1 MKPWSV
7 RDLLKAVVLLLPLM
21 GLSAWSGEAL
31 AALKYSR
38 ASAGWS
44 TASTWSTA
52 GCGGAA
58 NTTVPGA
65 ADNVTICTG
74 HTITTSA
81 NSSALSLDIQSG
93 GTLTQATNRSLTI
106 GGALNVA
113 GLFTCQNSLTVA
125 GATTVSGTLTI
136 ANTAGTKTLTGD
148 VTISGGTWNETV
160 AEPISFGGS
169 LTNNGTFTAS
179 TGVHTFTGA
188 GKTFSGNPI
197 AIPSVAVT
205 GGYTNN
211 TTLIV
216 ATALSGAG
224 SLTNG
229 ANQTLNLGGTTTVT
243 TLNAST
249 NPNTVNYY
257 ANVAQTVKATTYYHL
272 TKSGTGTAT
281 AGGNL
286 TVNGTLT
293 VSAGT
298 LALAATTSQINGPTV
313 VTGTLSMTTGTKTFV
328 GAVTVNAGGVWT
340 SSATGTSIFRNG
352 ITHNGT
358 TFTGGIGQFDTNSQT
373 LAGSSAMTFA
383 GAVTVTGP
391 VTVTNNNTNT
401 VTITGTLNG
410 TVVGSSTF
418 VNGASATLNYG
429 AAAAPMATGVLT
441 ASASPN
447 TVNYTGAA
455 QTVRMPTAGYH
466 HLTLSGSLAKTMPAG
481 AMTVGGNFTMSGT
494 ATATAAGA
502 MTVNGNFTVG
512 TGTTFGAATYSHGIK
527 GNFSNSGT
535 FTAST
540 STVTLNGTA
549 AQTIGGTVATTFYG
563 LTVNNAA
570 GISLSGVNATA
581 SNLLT
586 LQSGAVSTGAQ
597 VLVASANCPGG
608 ITRTGGHVAGNLQL
622 RFPTGTPSCTFHVGD
637 ASGYRPIDTTFASV
651 TTTGNLTGTVSQS
664 AGEHPA
670 IATSGLDSATDVNRY
685 WTLSNPAGGTIA
697 FTTYT
702 ATFNFINPG
711 DIDVGATPASFEI
724 ERWDGAA
731 WNNTTLSAAGAA
743 STAASGLPSLA
754 AGGSNSYAIGEKKP
768 PFVVSIILASPD
780 PTSPATS
787 VDWTVTFNTSV
798 TGVDATDFSLVMGGG
813 VSGAVITGVS
823 GSGTTW
829 TITAGTG
836 AGAGTLGLNLVDNDT
851 IVNATLK
858 PLGGA
863 GSSNGNFTG
872 QVYTVVYT
880 ASGFVFTGSACTHNV
895 AFGSPGQCALVSWS
909 PQVAGQGLTGVYI
922 TSINTSGVP
931 TRLHAALDR
940 TRNIEFGLTCHNP
953 ATNAGVQAS
962 FAGVTLPLCQANG
975 ATPATWSSTVTVTFP
990 GGSPSSAT
998 AYTFNYA
1005 DVGSVELW
1013 MRNNAIPTET
1023 GNSGAFVVKPWGFM
1037 LAASCADATVNA
1049 ANQVTP
1055 GTGDPKFCRAGQNF
1069 NATATAITQ
1078 AASAT
1083 PNYGRETPGETVATT
1098 WSLQLPAS
1106 GADGTLPAGSL
1117 PFAGAGGVFGPPAT
1131 PFTWDEVGILK
1142 VVLSVGD
1149 SNYLGAGDVSSTAYV
1164 GRFYPDHFNV
1174 VLAPPPSCSG
1184 FVYAG
1189 RPGGTVT
1196 PGQPFTVAATA
1207 MNGKALPTTTTNYDT
1222 TAGFSKN
1229 VDLTLAAGGTGI
1241 GNLYVDSTP
1250 GGTGAIPASKF
1261 VAGVGQVNYNDVS
1274 GKISYVFDSF
1284 PTTATS
1290 ILVHADDAET
1300 SISPLVAGTN
1310 GTTSARSGRLRLLNA
1325 YGSEL
1330 LPLRVPVR
1338 AEYFNGTTW
1347 ALNAADSCTSLLASA
1362 FALSGGIAANTSAA
1376 AVALSGGS
1384 GTLTLAKP
1392 SPVATGSVDAAANLG
1407 VSGTP
1412 ADVSCNASN
1421 PPTTAANMAWLQFP
1435 WCAGKL
1441 DPNARVRFG
1450 SPKAPYIYLR
1460 ERY

>member
-1 MKPWSV
+1 MIRTMKPWSV
-7 RDLLKAVVLLLPLM
+7 CDLLKAVVLLLPLM
-21 GLSAWSGEAL
+21 GLGAWSGEAL

-74 HTITTSA
+74 HAITTSA

-113 GLFTCQNSLTVA
+113 GLFTCRNSLSVA
-125 GATTVSGTLTI
+125 GATTVSGTLDI
-136 ANTAGTKTLTGD
+136 ASANGTKTFTGN
-148 VTISGGTWNETV
+148 VIVNSGGTWSETV
-160 AEPISFGGS
+160 AEAVSFGGNLQNDGT
-169 LTNNGTFTAS
+169 LTAN
-179 TGVHTFTGA
+179 TGVHAFTGA
-188 GKTFSGNPI
+188 AKTFSGANPI
-197 AIPSVAVT
+197 VIPSLAVSGT
-205 GGYTNN
+205 YTNN
-211 TTLIV
+211 ITLTV
-216 ATALSGAG
+216 ATALSGIG
-224 SLTNG
+224 TLSNG
-229 ANQTLNLGGTTTVT
+229 ANATLNLGGTATIT
-243 TLNAST
+243 TLTATAS
-249 NPNTVNYY
+249 PNTVNY
-257 ANVAQTVKATTYYHL
+257 NGTGAQTLKQATYHHL
-272 TKSGTGTAT
+272 TLSGSGTKASGANTIQVNGTTSVTGTAT
-281 AGGNL
+281 FNI
-286 TVNGTLT
+286 
-293 VSAGT
+293 S
-298 LALAATTSQINGPTV
+298 S
-313 VTGTLSMTTGTKTFV
+313 TTGTKTFV
-328 GAVTVNAGGVWT
+328 GPVLVDANCSWTNTANEPVT
-340 SSATGTSIFRNG
+340 FRGG

-358 TFTGGIGQFDTNSQT
+358 TFSAGNGLQTFDSNSQV
-373 LAGSSAMTFA
+373 LAGASAMSFG
-383 GAVTVTGP
+383 GAVTVTGAISL
-391 VTVTNNNTNT
+391 TNSNSST
-401 VTITGTLNG
+401 VTIGGTLNG
-410 TVVGSSTF
+410 TAGSSTF
-418 VNGASATLNYG
+418 VNGTNATLNYG
-429 AAAAPMATGVLT
+429 AAAAPMVTGVLT
-441 ASASPN
+441 AGANPN
-447 TVNYTGAA
+447 TVNYTLAGA
-455 QTVRMPTAGYH
+455 QTVRMPSAGAYH
-466 HLTLSGSLAKTMPAG
+466 HLTLGGSGIKTMPAG
-481 AMTVGGNFTMSGT
+481 AMTMGGNFTLSGT
-494 ATATAAGA
+494 AATTAAGA

-512 TGTTFGAATYSHGIK
+512 AGTTFNAGLLFAHGIK

-597 VLVASANCPGG
+597 ILVASANCPGG

-637 ASGYRPIDTTFASV
+637 ASDYRPIDTTFASV

-664 AGEHPA
+664 AGEHPD

-711 DIDVGATPASFEI
+711 DIDAGATPASFEI

-787 VDWTVTFNTSV
+787 VDWTVTFNASV
-798 TGVDATDFSLVMGGG
+798 TGVDASDFALVMGGG
-813 VSGAVITGVS
+813 VSGAVITGVT

-829 TITAGTG
+829 TVTAGTG

-895 AFGSPGQCALVSWS
+895 AFGTPGQCALVSWS

-922 TSINTSGVP
+922 TSIDTSGVP
-931 TRLHAALDR
+931 TRLHAVLDR

-998 AYTFNYA
+998 PYTFNYA

-1023 GNSGAFVVKPWGFM
+1023 GNSGAFVVTPWGFM

-1083 PNYGRETPGETVATT
+1083 PNYGRETPGEIVATT
-1098 WSLQLPAS
+1098 WSRQLPAG

-1164 GRFYPDHFNV
+1164 GRFYPDHFDV

-1229 VDLTLAAGGTGI
+1229 VDLTLTAGGTGI

-1347 ALNAADSCTSLLASA
+1347 ALNAADSCTSLPGSA

-1392 SPVATGSVDAAANLG
+1392 SPVATGVVDLAANLG
-1407 VSGTP
+1407 VTGTP

>member
-1 MKPWSV
+1 MS
-7 RDLLKAVVLLLPLM
+7 RCSTALTLLLALT
-21 GLSAWSGEAL
+21 GLCVWSGDAL
-31 AALKYSR
+31 AVAKYAR
-38 ASAGWS
+38 VTGNWGTAG
-44 TASTWSTA
+44 TWSTNPDCTTA
-52 GCGGAA
+52 GA
-58 NTTVPGA
+58 TTAPTA
-65 ADNVTICTG
+65 ADAVTICPGVTV
-74 HTITTSA
+74 TIAA
-81 NSSALSLDIQSG
+81 NAAAQSVNVQSG
-93 GTLTQATNRSLTI
+93 GTLTQATNRTLTI

-113 GLFTCQNSLTVA
+113 GLFTCQNSLSVA
-125 GATTVSGTLTI
+125 GATTVSGMLNI
-136 ANTAGTKTLTGD
+136 ASANGTKNFTGN
-148 VTISGGTWNETV
+148 VIVNSGGTWSETV
-160 AEPISFGGS
+160 AEAISFGGNLQNDGT
-169 LTNNGTFTAS
+169 LTAN
-179 TGVHTFTGA
+179 TGVHAFTGA
-188 GKTFSGNPI
+188 AGTFSGANPI
-197 AIPSVAVT
+197 VIPSVAVAGT
-205 GGYTNN
+205 YTNN
-211 TTLIV
+211 ITLTV
-216 ATALSGAG
+216 ATALSGG
-224 SLTNG
+224 GTLSNG
-229 ANQTLNLGGTTTVT
+229 VNATLNLGGTATIT
-243 TLNAST
+243 TLTATAS
-249 NPNTVNYY
+249 PNTVNY
-257 ANVAQTVKATTYYHL
+257 NGTGAQTLKQATYHHL
-272 TKSGTGTAT
+272 TLSGSGVKSSGAIALQVNGTTTVTGTAT
-281 AGGNL
+281 FNI
-286 TVNGTLT
+286 
-293 VSAGT
+293 S
-298 LALAATTSQINGPTV
+298 S
-313 VTGTLSMTTGTKTFV
+313 TTGTKIFV
-328 GAVTVNAGGVWT
+328 GPVAVDANCSWT
-340 SSATGTSIFRNG
+340 NTANEPVTFRGG

-358 TFTGGIGQFDTNSQT
+358 TFSAGSGLQTFDSNSQV
-373 LAGSSAMTFA
+373 LAGASAMNFG
-383 GAVTVTGP
+383 GAVTVSGAISL
-391 VTVTNNNTNT
+391 TNNNSNT
-401 VTITGTLNG
+401 LTIGGTLDG
-410 TVVGSSTF
+410 TAPGSSTF
-418 VNGASATLNYG
+418 VNGTNATLNYG

-441 ASASPN
+441 AGANPN
-447 TVNYTGAA
+447 TVNYTLAGA
-455 QTVRMPTAGYH
+455 QTISMPSASAYH
-466 HLTLSGSLAKTMPAG
+466 HLTLSGSGTKTMPAG
-481 AMTVGGNFTMSGT
+481 AMTVGGNFALSGT
-494 ATATAAGA
+494 ATTTAAGA
-502 MTVNGNFTVG
+502 MTVNGNFTLG
-512 TGTTFGAATYSHGIK
+512 AGTTFNAGLLFAHGIK

-540 STVTLNGTA
+540 SSVTLNGTA

-597 VLVASANCPGG
+597 VLVAGANCPGG
-608 ITRTGGHVAGNLQL
+608 IVRTGGHVAGNLQL

-637 ASGYRPIDTTFASV
+637 ASDYRPIDTTFASV
-651 TTTGNLTGTVSQS
+651 TAAGNLTGTVSQS

-670 IATSGLDSATDVNRY
+670 IATSGLDSAADVNRY
-685 WTLSNPAGGTIA
+685 WTLSNPVGGTMA

-711 DIDVGATPASFEI
+711 DIDAGATPAGFEI
-724 ERWDGAA
+724 ERWDSAA

-754 AGGSNSYAIGEKKP
+754 AGGSSSYAVGEKKP

-780 PTSPATS
+780 PTSPATA
-787 VDWTVTFNTSV
+787 VDWTVTFNASV
-798 TGVDATDFSLVMGGG
+798 TGLDASDFSLVMGGG
-813 VSGAVITGVS
+813 VSGASITGVT

-829 TITAGTG
+829 TVTAGTG

-851 IVNATLK
+851 IVNAALK
-858 PLGGA
+858 PLGGT

-880 ASGFVFTGSACTHNV
+880 ASGFVFTSSACTHNV
-895 AFGSPGQCALVSWS
+895 AVGTPGQCAQVSWS
-909 PQVAGQGLTGVYI
+909 PQVAGQNLTGVYI

-931 TRLHAALDR
+931 TRLHASLVR
-940 TRNIEFGLTCHNP
+940 TRNIEFGLSCHNP
-953 ATNAGVQAS
+953 TTHAGVQAG
-962 FAGVTLPLCQANG
+962 FAGAILPLCQANG
-975 ATPATWSSTVTVTFP
+975 ATPATWSSTVTVSFP
-990 GGSPSSAT
+990 GGSPSSST
-998 AYTFNYA
+998 PYTFNYA

-1049 ANQVTP
+1049 ANQITP

-1069 NATATAITQ
+1069 SATATAITQ

-1083 PNYGRETPGETVATT
+1083 PNYGRETPAETVAAA
-1098 WSLQLPAS
+1098 WSRQLPAA

-1174 VLAPPPSCSG
+1174 VLAPPPSCAG

-1196 PGQPFTVAATA
+1196 PGQPFTATATA

-1222 TAGFSKN
+1222 TAGFAKN
-1229 VDLTLAAGGTGI
+1229 VDLTLVAGGTGI

-1250 GGTGAIPASKF
+1250 GGVGAIPASKF

-1330 LPLRVPVR
+1330 LPLRLPVR

-1347 ALNAADSCTSLLASA
+1347 ALNAADSCTSLPGSA
-1362 FALSGGIAANTSAA
+1362 FGLSGGIAANTSAA

-1384 GTLTLAKP
+1384 GSLTLAKP
-1392 SPVATGSVDAAANLG
+1392 SPVATGSVDVAANLG
-1407 VSGTP
+1407 ITGTP

-1435 WCAGKL
+1435 WCAGRL

>member
-7 RDLLKAVVLLLPLM
+7 HDLLKAVVLLLPLM

-93 GTLTQATNRSLTI
+93 GTLTQATNRTLTI
-106 GGALNVA
+106 GGALNVV
-113 GLFTCQNSLTVA
+113 GLFTCQNSLSVA
-125 GATTVSGTLTI
+125 GATTVSGTLNI
-136 ANTAGTKTLTGD
+136 ASANGTKTFTGN
-148 VTISGGTWNETV
+148 VIVNSGGTWSETV
-160 AEPISFGGS
+160 AEAISFGGNLQNDGT
-169 LTNNGTFTAS
+169 LTAN
-179 TGVHTFTGA
+179 TGVHAFTGA
-188 GKTFSGNPI
+188 ARTFSGANPI
-197 AIPSVAVT
+197 VIPSVAVSGT
-205 GGYTNN
+205 YTNN
-211 TTLIV
+211 ITLTV

-224 SLTNG
+224 ALTNG
-229 ANQTLNLGGTTTVT
+229 ANATLNLGGTATITTLTATASPNAVNYNGTGAQTLKQATYHHLTLSGSGTKASGANTIQVNGTTTV
-243 TLNAST
+243 
-249 NPNTVNYY
+249 
-257 ANVAQTVKATTYYHL
+257 
-272 TKSGTGTAT
+272 TGTAT
-281 AGGNL
+281 FNI
-286 TVNGTLT
+286 
-293 VSAGT
+293 S
-298 LALAATTSQINGPTV
+298 S
-313 VTGTLSMTTGTKTFV
+313 TTGTKTFV
-328 GAVTVNAGGVWT
+328 GPVVVDANCSWTNTANEPVT
-340 SSATGTSIFRNG
+340 FRGG

-358 TFTGGIGQFDTNSQT
+358 TFSAGNGLQTFDSNSQV
-373 LAGSSAMTFA
+373 LAGASAMSFG
-383 GAVTVTGP
+383 GAVTVTGAISL
-391 VTVTNNNTNT
+391 TNSNSNT
-401 VTITGTLNG
+401 VTISGTLDG
-410 TVVGSSTF
+410 TAGSSTF
-418 VNGASATLNYG
+418 VNGTNATLNYG
-429 AAAAPMATGVLT
+429 AVAAPMVTGVLT
-441 ASASPN
+441 AGANPN
-447 TVNYTGAA
+447 TVNYTLAGA
-455 QTVRMPTAGYH
+455 QTVRMPSAGAYH
-466 HLTLSGSLAKTMPAG
+466 HLTLGGSGTKTMPAG
-481 AMTVGGNFTMSGT
+481 AMTMGGNFALSGT
-494 ATATAAGA
+494 AATTAAGA

-512 TGTTFGAATYSHGIK
+512 AGTTFNAGLLFVHGIK

-549 AQTIGGTVATTFYG
+549 TQTIGGTVATTFYG

-586 LQSGAVSTGAQ
+586 LQSGAVTTGAQ
-597 VLVASANCPGG
+597 ILVAGANCPGG

-637 ASGYRPIDTTFASV
+637 ASDYRPIDTTFASV

-664 AGEHPA
+664 AGEHPD
-670 IATSGLDSATDVNRY
+670 IATSGLDSAADVNRY
-685 WTLSNPAGGTIA
+685 WTLSNPVGGTIA

-711 DIDVGATPASFEI
+711 DVDVGATPASFEI

-743 STAASGLPSLA
+743 STAGSGLPFLA
-754 AGGSNSYAIGEKKP
+754 AGGSNSYAVGEKKP

-787 VDWTVTFNTSV
+787 VDWTVTFNASV

-813 VSGAVITGVS
+813 VSGAVITGVT

-829 TITAGTG
+829 TVTAGTG

-851 IVNATLK
+851 IVNAALK
-858 PLGGA
+858 PLGGT

-872 QVYTVVYT
+872 QAYTVVYT
-880 ASGFVFTGSACTHNV
+880 ASGFVFTSSVCTHNV
-895 AFGSPGQCALVSWS
+895 ALGTPGQCALVSWS
-909 PQVAGQGLTGVYI
+909 PQIAGQSLTGVYI
-922 TSINTSGVP
+922 TSINTSGIP
-931 TRLHAALDR
+931 TRLHASLDR
-940 TRNIEFGLTCHNP
+940 TRNIEFGFTCHNP

-962 FAGVTLPLCQANG
+962 FAAVTLPLCQANG

-990 GGSPSSAT
+990 GGSPSSST

-1013 MRNNAIPTET
+1013 MRNNAIPSET

-1083 PNYGRETPGETVATT
+1083 PNYGRETPAETVAAA
-1098 WSLQLPAS
+1098 WSRQLPAS

-1117 PFAGAGGVFGPPAT
+1117 PFAGSGGVFGPPAT

-1142 VVLSVGD
+1142 AVLSVGD
-1149 SNYLGAGDVSSTAYV
+1149 SDYLGAGDVSSTAYV

-1174 VLAPPPSCSG
+1174 VLAPPPSCAG

-1229 VDLTLAAGGTGI
+1229 VDLTLTAGGTGI

-1392 SPVATGSVDAAANLG
+1392 SPVATGSVDVAANLG
-1407 VSGTP
+1407 VTGTP